1 MSVSR
6 PPFFRNVTPWILVF
20 LRNGER
26 VAERE
31 LQNRVETPHARL
43 RIIKCQQVRRLPR
56 DRDAEGFQLEES
68 RQPWGVSL
76 HEVIQVIITRCES
89 GVGRQNGRPCRAAGY
104 DASDLVSDAMFLP
117 PWEDN

>member
-1 MSVSR
+1 MSVNR
-6 PPFFRNVTPWILVF
+6 PPFFRNVTSWILVF
-20 LRNGER
+20 AKWRTRCG
-26 VAERE
+26 E

-76 HEVIQVIITRCES
+76 HEVIQVIITRC
-89 GVGRQNGRPCRAAGY
+89 GVGRQDGRPCRAACY
-104 DASDLVSDAMFLP
+104 DASDLVSDAMFLS